1 MLFTMRSKCLAWQSL
16 SMVRNWPLPTKTCW
30 MFLTRIATEMS
41 SATVK
46 TASLSSGYDCP
57 HFAGWYIISTFNF
70 HFRPLALPRKS
81 RETARSRFA
90 RCIRWTGSE
99 SLSTCR
105 ANPTRCP
112 VTLSKCWTSFS
123 SHKSAKMSRKFFF
136 LGLKILW
143 WRFKCSNIL
152 SVSAKREWWF
162 PAVPMCAW
170 ISLFWPRAVKF
181 GTAST
186 NQLES
191 PAGKLSLAMSTIWH
205 WILIVSFNLCQVES
219 YRLFSF
225 LHPSHAGGKNLW
237 SSWKG
242 RRKRRR

>member
-90 RCIRWTGSE
+90 RCTRWTGSE
-99 SLSTCR
+99 SPSTCR

-136 LGLKILW
+136 PRSKNPMMKIQMLKY
-143 WRFKCSNIL
+143 SL
-152 SVSAKREWWF
+152 SFCKKGMMVPRGANVRMDQPVLTEGRQVWNGIHQSAR
-162 PAVPMCAW
+162 
-170 ISLFWPRAVKF
+170 I
-181 GTAST
+181 
-186 NQLES
+186 
-191 PAGKLSLAMSTIWH
+191 
-205 WILIVSFNLCQVES
+205 
-219 YRLFSF
+219 
-225 LHPSHAGGKNLW
+225 
-237 SSWKG
+237 SSWKTELG
-242 RRKRRR
+242 NVNHLTLNIDREF